1 MGISGVFRAYSEC
14 SESSCAIFQKKGK
27 EMSKKGKI
35 FENLGRNL
43 QYLKI
48 FWKRAGDV
56 TWPRGQMV
64 MQYYGL
70 MPLILSHHYTGPMSV
85 FSENT

>member
-48 FWKRAGDV
+48 F
-56 TWPRGQMV
+56 
-64 MQYYGL
+64 
-70 MPLILSHHYTGPMSV
+70 
-85 FSENT
+85 